1 MTCYWLFMAL
11 ILSTA
16 SMGPAVVQVVTPQHL
31 RGRVSALY
39 VLASGLI
46 AMAGGPAFI
55 GIVTT
60 LVIGDEMKV
69 GYSLIASVL
78 CVLLPAAL
86 LFALGRASMRR
97 AQASL
102 VQG

>member
-1 MTCYWLFMAL
+1 
-11 ILSTA
+11 
-16 SMGPAVVQVVTPQHL
+16 
-31 RGRVSALY
+31 
-39 VLASGLI
+39 
-46 AMAGGPAFI
+46 MAGGPAFI

-86 LFALGRASMRR
+86 LFALGRTSMRR
-97 AQASL
+97 AQAAL